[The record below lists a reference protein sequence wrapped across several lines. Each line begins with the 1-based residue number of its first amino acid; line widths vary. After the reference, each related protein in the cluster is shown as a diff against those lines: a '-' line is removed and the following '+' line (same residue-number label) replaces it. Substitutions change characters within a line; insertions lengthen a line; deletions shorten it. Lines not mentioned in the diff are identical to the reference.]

1 MRPLYLLILLLL
13 PVEGHAYVPHDY
25 PAIYTHQIGNI
36 YYALACAVFLWTI
49 IHNNLR
55 KEPGWRYIFI
65 ALICFLAWVLI
76 VFFGRLIE
84 AFVAE
89 SVVAMPNESTVGWD
103 YFFRTLQIDGAGY
116 LFFLSRF
123 DFIVLNIAMFFFY
136 RGLREHLNFTE
147 EREKNLV
154 LPAVV
159 LPLLPILL
167 TDIFGNILFL
177 VLAYLC
183 LVTSFQL
190 FRRERENI
198 LWSYM
203 VWLSSAFL
211 FFACSRSFGHVWRH
225 FLIPME
231 HGYVWQSLEAIS
243 GSLNTAVRFFVAT
256 LTLFFVWIY
265 QIYLKM
271 SDDKKKIEEVSA
283 DIMNLNQEMGELGAE
298 RTFALLGLRIADNI
312 RNPVSIIG
320 CVSHRM
326 LKREDIPVNQRE
338 NLEDVLDACRKLEK
352 IVADFESII
361 KNRPRMFRYEDVNEV
376 VHSIVEAMRPEAEQ
390 RGITL
395 IADLSHEP
403 AKINLQR
410 SLFRVGL
417 FYLMR
422 NAINATSAGGSITVQ
437 TFVSGE
443 LVTVRI
449 SDTGCGISQEML
461 QRLFDPLY
469 SQSGG
474 ERLRMAM
481 PLVRQIV
488 TEHLGEIIVN
498 SEPGKGTTFD
508 IIFPVKWCMV
518 SNQVGKEVETI

>member
-1 MRPLYLLILLLL
+1 MPALLSLMLVLSV
-13 PVEGHAYVPHDY
+13 PDVTFGYVPHDY

-36 YYALACAVFLWTI
+36 YYIVACVAFLWTI
-49 IHNNLR
+49 VHNGLR
-55 KEPGWRYIFI
+55 KQPGWRFIFI
-65 ALICFLAWVLI
+65 AVVFFLCWDAM
-76 VFFGRLIE
+76 VFFGRLAE
-84 AFVAE
+84 ALFSASVA
-89 SVVAMPNESTVGWD
+89 ATPGQTAVGWE
-103 YFFRTLQIDGAGY
+103 YFRRTIEIEGAGY
-116 LFFLSRF
+116 LLYIGRF
-123 DFIVLNIAMFFFY
+123 DFIVLDIAMFFFY
-136 RGLREHLNFTE
+136 RGLREHLGHVE
-147 EREKNLV
+147 GKSSV
-154 LPAVV
+154 VALPVVV
-159 LPLLPILL
+159 LPMLPIYL
-167 TDIFGNILFL
+167 TEICGNILFL

-183 LVTSFQL
+183 LVTSILL

-211 FFACSRSFGHVWRH
+211 FFACSRSFGHVFRH
-225 FLIPME
+225 ILVPME
-231 HGYVWQSLEAIS
+231 MDYLWTNIEAIA
-243 GSLNTAVRFFVAT
+243 GSLNTAVRFAVAT

-271 SDDKKKIEEVSA
+271 SEDKKKIEAVSA
-283 DIMNLNQEMGELGAE
+283 DIMNLNQEMEELGAE

-320 CVSHRM
+320 CVSQRM
-326 LKREDIPVNQRE
+326 LKRNDMPGPQRE
-338 NLEDVLDACRKLEK
+338 NLEDVLDACRKLEQ
-352 IVADFESII
+352 IVTDFESII

-376 VHSIVEAMRPEAEQ
+376 VSDIVEVMQPEAQQ
-390 RGITL
+390 RGINL
-395 IADLSHEP
+395 RADLSPEP

-410 SLFRVGL
+410 NLFRVGL

-449 SDTGCGISQEML
+449 SDTGCGMPQDVL
-461 QRLFDPLY
+461 QRLFDPLF
-469 SQSGG
+469 SQSG

-488 TEHLGEIIVN
+488 TEHLGELVVN
-498 SEPGKGTTFD
+498 SQEGKGTTFD
-508 IIFPVKWCMV
+508 MIFPVKWCLV
-518 SNQVGKEVETI
+518 SNHVGKQGG